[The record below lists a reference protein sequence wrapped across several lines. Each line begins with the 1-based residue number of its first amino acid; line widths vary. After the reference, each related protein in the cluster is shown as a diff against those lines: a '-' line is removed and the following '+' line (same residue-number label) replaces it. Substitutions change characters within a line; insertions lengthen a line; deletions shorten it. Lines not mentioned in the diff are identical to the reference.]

1 MAVKRVVAVA
11 IMLVLLLGSVQAVH
25 AEIKI
30 ENGDCPVYI
39 SNHQMGSHIVQNPN
53 GSLSMHGLITGFA
66 APKFPLD
73 TYFRTIITFSS
84 TRKYQTEYA
93 SIVLSDSL
101 GKNKLANH
109 DFKMIF
115 ADEGIPYIQ
124 VSDWKVSFPK
134 ADFYAFNIF
143 VDGKLVGYYPFYV
156 GQK

>member
-1 MAVKRVVAVA
+1 MAVKRIVP
-11 IMLVLLLGSVQAVH
+11 VLLAVVLMLGSVQAVN
-25 AEIKI
+25 AEIKV

-39 SNHQMGSHIVQNPN
+39 SNHQMGSQIVKDRN
-53 GSLSMHGLITGFA
+53 GNLSIYGLILGYV
-66 APKFPLD
+66 APKFPLE
-73 TYFRTIITFSS
+73 TSFKTIVTFSA

-101 GKNKLANH
+101 GKNKLANQ
-109 DFKMIF
+109 DFKMF
-115 ADEGIPYIQ
+115 FQQEGMPYAQ